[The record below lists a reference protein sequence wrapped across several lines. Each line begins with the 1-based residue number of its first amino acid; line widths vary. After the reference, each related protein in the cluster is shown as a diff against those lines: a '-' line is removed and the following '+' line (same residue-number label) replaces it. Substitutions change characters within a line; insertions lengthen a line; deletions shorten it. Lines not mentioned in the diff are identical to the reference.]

1 MGFRGMIWSLS
12 HETPTFQ
19 GEIVN
24 LSNKMKFTG
33 TNYIIYQSHH
43 WEIWIRWKSK
53 QNVLLNTWTF
63 ETECIIVF
71 HHTWTLLCFEICHQ
85 NPIILHFKF
94 KIFGR
99 KLINIPWK
107 SNHGK
112 AIINRNDKQIL
123 FPTSWITSSK

>member
-19 GEIVN
+19 GKIVN

-33 TNYIIYQSHH
+33 TSYIIYRPHH
-43 WEIWIRWKSK
+43 GKIWIRWKSK
-53 QNVLLNTWTF
+53 QNVLLNIWTF

-94 KIFGR
+94 KV
-99 KLINIPWK
+99 LAENLQTY
-107 SNHGK
+107 HGK
-112 AIINRNDKQIL
+112 AIMEKQSL
-123 FPTSWITSSK
+123 TGMTNKFFFLPHE